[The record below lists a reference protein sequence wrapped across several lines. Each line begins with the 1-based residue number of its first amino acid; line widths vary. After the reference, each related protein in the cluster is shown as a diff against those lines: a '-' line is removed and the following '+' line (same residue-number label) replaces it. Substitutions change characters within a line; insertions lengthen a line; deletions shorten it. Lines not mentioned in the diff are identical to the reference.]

1 MSARP
6 VICFLTGTLDAL
18 AGAERVTA
26 VVASALAA
34 RGYTVHVLALWGEQ
48 SCFPLHP
55 DVRLHALHAVRP
67 SFKRRYLATVRGIR
81 AYLKKHGID
90 VLVGV
95 DTMLAWFTWPAALG
109 LPVRQIAWEH
119 CNFDEDLGRRS
130 RRVARRLAAS
140 RFDAVVVLT
149 ERDRARWLE
158 ALSPRVPVVAIP
170 NPLPFAVDTPA
181 DNATDDTANEAAD
194 TAMGTDIDG
203 AAANVGSKASQEF
216 RASTDTRVNP
226 PLVLAVGRL
235 IPAKGFDILLR
246 AWQQLTVQ
254 YPAWRLRIVGEG
266 EARPAL
272 EALRDQ
278 LGLTDTVTLPGAT
291 PDVLQHYRAASVFCL
306 SSRYE
311 GFGLVLIEAMAC
323 GLPVV
328 SADCPTGPHEIL
340 ADTGAGLLVPPD
352 DATALA
358 EALAR
363 VMGDGELRARLGTQG
378 RLAARR
384 YREPAVVAAWETLL
398 QTLNQD

>member
-6 VICFLTGTLDAL
+6 AICFLTGTLDAL

-26 VVASALAA
+26 VIASALAA
-34 RGYTVHVLALWGEQ
+34 RGHTVHVLTLWGER
-48 SCFPLHP
+48 SCYPLHP
-55 DVRLHALHAVRP
+55 DVRLHALHAERP
-67 SFKRRYLATVRGIR
+67 SFKRRYVATVRAIR
-81 AYLKKHGID
+81 AYLKQHDIRI
-90 VLVGV
+90 LIGV

-149 ERDRARWLE
+149 KRDRARWLE
-158 ALSPRVPVVAIP
+158 ALSPRAPIVAIS
-170 NPLPFAVDTPA
+170 NPLPFAVDTDA
-181 DNATDDTANEAAD
+181 AAAQHGREYDRTSQEARARAD
-194 TAMGTDIDG
+194 T
-203 AAANVGSKASQEF
+203 
-216 RASTDTRVNP
+216 

-235 IPAKGFDILLR
+235 IPAKGFDVLLY
-246 AWQQLTVQ
+246 AWHQLAPMF
-254 YPAWRLRIVGEG
+254 PAWRLRIVGEG

-278 LGLTDTVTLPGAT
+278 LKLSDSVELPGAT
-291 PDVLQHYRAASVFCL
+291 PDILPHYRAASVFCL

-328 SADCPTGPHEIL
+328 STDCPTGPREIL
-340 ADTGAGLLVPPD
+340 AGTNAGLLVPPD
-352 DATALA
+352 DATGLANALG
-358 EALAR
+358 R
-363 VMGDGELRARLGTQG
+363 VMKDEALRARLGARG
-378 RLAARR
+378 RLAAGR
-384 YREPAVVAAWETLL
+384 YHEPAIVAAWEALL
-398 QTLNQD
+398 LRPDHD

>member
-26 VVASALAA
+26 VIANALAA
-34 RGYTVHVLALWGEQ
+34 RGYTVHVLALWGER
-48 SCFPLHP
+48 SCYPLHP
-55 DVRLHALHAVRP
+55 DVRLHALHVERP
-67 SFKRRYLATVRGIR
+67 SFKRRYVVTVRAIR
-81 AYLKKHGID
+81 AYLKRHGIE

-149 ERDRARWLE
+149 ERDRARWIE
-158 ALSPRVPVVAIP
+158 ALSPRAPIVAIA
-170 NPLPFAVDTPA
+170 NPLPFDADVGTQGHDDAVDTSP
-181 DNATDDTANEAAD
+181 
-194 TAMGTDIDG
+194 
-203 AAANVGSKASQEF
+203 S
-216 RASTDTRVNP
+216 STDTS
-226 PLVLAVGRL
+226 LVLAVGRL
-235 IPAKGFDILLR
+235 VPAKGFDVLLR
-246 AWQQLTVQ
+246 AWQQLAAQ

-266 EARPAL
+266 AARPAL

-278 LGLTDTVTLPGAT
+278 LGLHDTVDLPGAT
-291 PDVLQHYRAASVFCL
+291 PDILPHYRAASVFCL

-328 SADCPTGPHEIL
+328 STDCPTGPREIL
-340 ADTGAGLLVPPD
+340 ADTGAGLLVPPND
-352 DATALA
+352 AAALATAL
-358 EALAR
+358 ER
-363 VMGDGELRARLGTQG
+363 VMGDDALRDRLGKQA
-378 RLAARR
+378 RLAAQR
-384 YREPAVVAAWETLL
+384 YQVSTIVTAWETLL
-398 QTLNQD
+398 DAHPPD